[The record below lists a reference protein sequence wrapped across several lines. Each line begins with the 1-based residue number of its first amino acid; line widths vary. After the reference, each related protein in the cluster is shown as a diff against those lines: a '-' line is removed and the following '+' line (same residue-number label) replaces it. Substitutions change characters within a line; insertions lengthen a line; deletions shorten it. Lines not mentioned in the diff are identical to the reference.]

1 MTTLSKFN
9 INYRV
14 SIFHDVIY
22 KPACVISDLKEI
34 KFTKPLLYQEYISFG
49 DYTKRKNPFER

>member
-9 INYRV
+9 INYWV

-34 KFTKPLLYQEYISFG
+34 KFTKPLVYQEYISFK
-49 DYTKRKNPFER
+49 DYTKRKNPSER

>member
-9 INYRV
+9 INYWV

-34 KFTKPLLYQEYISFG
+34 KFTKPLLYQEYISFK
-49 DYTKRKNPFER
+49 DYTKRKSPSER

>member
-9 INYRV
+9 INYWV
-14 SIFHDVIY
+14 SVFHDVIY

-34 KFTKPLLYQEYISFG
+34 KFTKPLLYQEYISFK
-49 DYTKRKNPFER
+49 DYTKRKNPSER